1 MDNRKD
7 IPVSEMDDRTLQ
19 IHALGVAYRDAERR
33 REEAEQRE
41 EKLRREIQDLE
52 AQLKDMTSAY
62 QALMAKNTELAASLR
77 KQNQETEELQ
87 EKQERGQD
95 Q

>member
-52 AQLKDMTSAY
+52 EQLKDMTGAY
-62 QALMAKNTELAASLR
+62 QALMAKNAELAASLR
-77 KQNQETEELQ
+77 EQKQETGNL
-87 EKQERGQD
+87 QERGQD